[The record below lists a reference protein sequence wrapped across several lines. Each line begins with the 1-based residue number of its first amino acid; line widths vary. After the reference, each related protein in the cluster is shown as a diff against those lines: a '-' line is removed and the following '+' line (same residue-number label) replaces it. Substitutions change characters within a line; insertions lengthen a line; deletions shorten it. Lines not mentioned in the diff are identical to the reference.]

1 MALRPGGERPYLSLN
16 LPGVSLSRFTTAAV
30 LVALC
35 GACDKAGAR
44 TLTDQQ
50 IAPADVFVRAGDV
63 DGQAPPPGAPAMAPD
78 GSEARPF
85 TSIAAAL
92 AAAPPGAALRLL
104 EGVFRE
110 RLVIRRPVV
119 LLGRGAGRTRI
130 VAPDSHGATVQ
141 VLGTDRVELYGVSV
155 ESGEVCVEI
164 AGGAGH
170 HLQNVELRDCTEA
183 GLAARG
189 AGIDLF
195 SSAVREVGAG
205 RSGRGIDLDGGSLS
219 ARRLTL
225 EAAGRRGIVL
235 HGARGVLADLDARGS
250 SLSAVQATDGAEVQV
265 LRGNFEGAGGPALY
279 AGGARLSVVGAH
291 IRDDEYAVIGNR
303 SAELVIEGGE
313 FTDYRVAG
321 VAMVN
326 STGSV
331 RGVTIARGGAEAAIS
346 ITRSSRRVLLADN
359 RIFTPGPMGV
369 HLTEASVTLR
379 GNSITGA
386 RVDAEHDLGDGIYA
400 LDSQVLLDRN
410 VLRGNA
416 GSGIEALRSN
426 LRLSGNGFIDNG
438 RAGLLFLDQSRGSA
452 IGNLFDHNAGAA
464 VEVGEQARASLVQN
478 RFRDSG
484 ALDIDAGCGKG
495 LRGSADLGPENIF
508 ETARR
513 ERRCVE

>member
-1 MALRPGGERPYLSLN
+1 M
-16 LPGVSLSRFTTAAV
+16 SRCIAAA
-30 LVALC
+30 LVAALC
-35 GACDKAGAR
+35 AACDQAGAR
-44 TLTDQQ
+44 ALTGTQ
-50 IAPADVFVRAGDV
+50 IPPADVFVRPADAG
-63 DGQAPPPGAPAMAPD
+63 GQAPPPGPVAPD

-92 AAAPPGAALRLL
+92 AAAAPGAALRLG

-119 LLGRGAGRTRI
+119 LLGRGAGHTRI
-130 VAPDSHGATVQ
+130 VAPDSGGATVQ

-155 ESGEVCVEI
+155 ESGEVCIEI

-170 HLQNVELRDCTEA
+170 HLQNVELRGCTEA
-183 GLAARG
+183 GLVARG
-189 AGIDLF
+189 AGIDLS
-195 SSAVREVGAG
+195 SSAVREVGSG

-219 ARRLTL
+219 ARLLTL
-225 EAAGRRGIVL
+225 DAAGRRGVVL
-235 HGARGVLADLDARGS
+235 HRARAALTDLDARGS
-250 SLSAVQATDGAEVQV
+250 SLSAVQATDGAEVRV
-265 LRGNFEGAGGPALY
+265 VRGNFEGAGGPALY
-279 AGGARLSVVGAH
+279 AGGARLWVTGARIH
-291 IRDDEYAVIGNR
+291 EDEYAVMGNR
-303 SAELVIEGGE
+303 GAELIVEGGE
-313 FTDYRVAG
+313 LTDYRVAG

-331 RGVTIARGGAEAAIS
+331 RGVAIARGGSEAAIS

-359 RIFTPGPMGV
+359 RISTPGPMGV

-386 RVDAEHDLGDGIYA
+386 RVDGEHDLGDGIYA

-426 LRLSGNGFIDNG
+426 LRLSGNGLIDNG

-452 IGNLFDHNAGAA
+452 IGNLFDRNAGAA
-464 VEVGEQARASLVQN
+464 VEVGEQAHASLVQN

-484 ALDIDAGCGKG
+484 ALDIDGGCGKG
-495 LRGSADLGPENIF
+495 LRGSAELGPDNIF
-508 ETARR
+508 EAPLR
-513 ERRCVE
+513 ERRCAE